1 MIWMMTGKNQGFPPV
16 EINSMFKCDMT
27 ETLGLINSCVIV
39 GYEEVMYLWYVNLSI
54 ILLLGVLAFGAIIS
68 LFCFRSNHEAA
79 NFIGFLRKSNSVFEQ
94 IQSQEEKLTADSEDD
109 ENVAKS
115 SDGGEQTRT
124 NDISDANVHK
134 TCIQYVRVKQYP
146 LSR

>member
-79 NFIGFLRKSNSVFEQ
+79 DFIGFLGKSNSVFEQ
-94 IQSQEEKLTADSEDD
+94 IQNQEEKLMADSEDD
-109 ENVAKS
+109 ESVAES
-115 SDGGEQTRT
+115 SDG
-124 NDISDANVHK
+124 S
-134 TCIQYVRVKQYP
+134 Y
-146 LSR
+146 